1 MDIRKWIVAHFSPT
15 GGTKKVADAIAAGFA
30 TPIAEVDLTK
40 AVPAMTPAE
49 GEALMAVLPVYAGR
63 VPKIALERLSAIQ
76 GRGHKAVA
84 VVVYGNR
91 EFDDGLLETKNA
103 LEAQGF
109 TVIAGAAFIAEH
121 SIVRSVAAGRPDVED
136 EKIACHFGADIMA
149 KPENSAPV
157 TVPGNHPYV
166 EPHGSAFHPV
176 ADEGCVSCGLCAEG
190 CPVGAIPMDAPNT
203 TDNAMCINC
212 LRCMQVC
219 PVGCRSLPAPFLDFV
234 TKLLSENAA
243 GYKKPTIIL

>member
-1 MDIRKWIVAHFSPT
+1 MTDNTMIQAVFSPT
-15 GGTKKVADAIAAGFA
+15 GGTQRVADAICTGMSVTKLDLCA
-30 TPIAEVDLTK
+30 PVAEQGVTAPL
-40 AVPAMTPAE
+40 V
-49 GEALMAVLPVYAGR
+49 AVLPVYGGR
-63 VPKIALERLSAIQ
+63 LPVVAVERLRALK
-76 GRGHKAVA
+76 GRGQAAVA

-91 EFDDGLLETKNA
+91 AYEDA
-103 LEAQGF
+103 LWELQDELTAAGF
-109 TVIAGAAFIAEH
+109 TVIAAAAFIAEH
-121 SIVRSVAAGRPDVED
+121 SIVRSVAAGRPDAED
-136 EKIACHFGADIMA
+136 EKIARRFAADIMA
-149 KPENSAPV
+149 KTEPSTSI
-157 TVPGNHPYV
+157 TVPGNDPYV

-190 CPVGAIPMDAPNT
+190 CPVGAIPVDAPNT

-234 TKLLSENAA
+234 TKLLAENAA